1 LELPSGLRTLA
12 SLATIESARSS
23 TQGVRRLNLLEAR
36 VNRDESADLPRRNA
50 VAWDRTAS
58 KYAAEVDTDVALL
71 RAGGTSLLPPELRV
85 LAPLLRKG
93 GRAVHLQCSHGLD
106 TLSLWRLG
114 ASSVVGLDFSERM
127 LAIAEQKA
135 ALLGAPATWVHA
147 DVLSPPTELT
157 GTADVVYT
165 GKGALPWI
173 LDLERWAAVI
183 ARLLMPGGRFFLF
196 EGHPLNW
203 VWDTEAGH
211 VHLRDDASY
220 FATSPRAN
228 TDFPGRYL
236 RRLSSD
242 ADQQPVEAFEWQWTL
257 GDVLSTL
264 IASGLVLEEVR
275 EHAEH
280 FWPQFDAVP
289 SKELARLPHTFSVL
303 MRRPA
308 T

>member
-1 LELPSGLRTLA
+1 MS
-12 SLATIESARSS
+12 
-23 TQGVRRLNLLEAR
+23 EAR
-36 VNRDESADLPRRNA
+36 GNPDESADLARRNA
-50 VAWDRTAS
+50 VAWDRTAT
-58 KYAAEVDTDVALL
+58 KYADDIDADVALL

-85 LAPLLRKG
+85 LVPLLRHG

-114 ASSVVGLDFSERM
+114 ASSVVGVDFSERM

-135 ALLGAPATWVHA
+135 ARLGAPATWVHA
-147 DVLSPPTELT
+147 DVLSTPADLT
-157 GTADVVYT
+157 GTADIVYT

-173 LDLERWAAVI
+173 RDLEQWAAVVT
-183 ARLLMPGGRFFLF
+183 RLLVPGGRFFLF

-203 VWDTEAGH
+203 VWDTGASH
-211 VHLRDDASY
+211 VGLREDASY

-236 RRLSSD
+236 RRLA
-242 ADQQPVEAFEWQWTL
+242 ADGGQPPADAFEWQWTL
-257 GDVLSTL
+257 GDVLSAL
-264 IASGLVLEEVR
+264 VARGLALDEVR

-289 SKELARLPHTFSVL
+289 SDELARLPHTFSVL

-308 T
+308 SGSAA

>member
-1 LELPSGLRTLA
+1 MNP
-12 SLATIESARSS
+12 
-23 TQGVRRLNLLEAR
+23 
-36 VNRDESADLPRRNA
+36 DESADLARRNA
-50 VAWDRTAS
+50 GAWDRTAT
-58 KYAAEVDTDVALL
+58 KYAAEIDADVALL
-71 RAGGTSLLPPELRV
+71 RAGGTNLLPPELRV
-85 LAPLLRKG
+85 LAPLLRQG
-93 GRAVHLQCSHGLD
+93 GCAVHLQCSHGLD

-114 ASSVVGLDFSERM
+114 AAAVVGLDVSERM
-127 LAIAEQKA
+127 LAIAAQKA
-135 ALLGAPATWVHA
+135 ARLRAPATWVHA
-147 DVLSPPTELT
+147 DVLSPPADLT

-173 LDLERWAAVI
+173 RDLERWAAVVT
-183 ARLLMPGGRFFLF
+183 RLLVPGGRFFLF

-203 VWDTEAGH
+203 VWDTDARH
-211 VHLRDDASY
+211 VRLREDASY

-236 RRLSSD
+236 RRLSPD
-242 ADQQPVEAFEWQWTL
+242 AGQQPAEAFEWQWTL

-264 IASGLVLEEVR
+264 VASGLVLEEVR

-289 SKELARLPHTFSVL
+289 RHELARLPHTFSVL

-308 T
+308 A

>member
-1 LELPSGLRTLA
+1 MA
-12 SLATIESARSS
+12 
-23 TQGVRRLNLLEAR
+23 EAR
-36 VNRDESADLPRRNA
+36 VNPDESADLARRNA
-50 VAWDRTAS
+50 VAWDRTAT
-58 KYAAEVDTDVALL
+58 KYAAEIDADVALL
-71 RAGGTSLLPPELRV
+71 RAGGTNLLPPELRV
-85 LAPLLRKG
+85 LVPLLRQG
-93 GRAVHLQCSHGLD
+93 GRAVHLQCSHGRD

-135 ALLGAPATWVHA
+135 ARLRAPATWVHA
-147 DVLSPPTELT
+147 DVLSPPADLT
-157 GTADVVYT
+157 GTADIVYT

-173 LDLERWAAVI
+173 RDLERWAAVI
-183 ARLLMPGGRFFLF
+183 TRLLVPGGRFFLF

-203 VWDTEAGH
+203 VWDADASQ
-211 VHLRDDASY
+211 VRLRDDASY
-220 FATSPRAN
+220 FARSPRAN

-242 ADQQPVEAFEWQWTL
+242 AGQQPAEAFEWQWTL

-264 IASGLVLEEVR
+264 VASGLVLEEVR

-289 SKELARLPHTFSVL
+289 RDELARLPHTFSVL
-303 MRRPA
+303 MRRSGA
-308 T
+308 

>member
-1 LELPSGLRTLA
+1 M
-12 SLATIESARSS
+12 
-23 TQGVRRLNLLEAR
+23 
-36 VNRDESADLPRRNA
+36 NRDESADLSRRNA
-50 VAWDRTAS
+50 VAWDRTAA
-58 KYAAEVDTDVALL
+58 KYADDVDTDVALL

-85 LAPLLRKG
+85 LGPLLRQG
-93 GRAVHLQCSHGLD
+93 GRVVHLQCSHGLD

-135 ALLGAPATWVHA
+135 ALLRAPATWVHA
-147 DVLSPPTELT
+147 DVLSPPADLT

-173 LDLERWAAVI
+173 RDLARWAAVI
-183 ARLLMPGGRFFLF
+183 TRLLTPGGRLFVF

-203 VWDTEAGH
+203 VWDTEATQ
-211 VHLRDDASY
+211 VRLREDATY

-236 RRLSSD
+236 QRHSP
-242 ADQQPVEAFEWQWTL
+242 AAGEQPVDAFEWQWTL

-264 IASGLVLEEVR
+264 VASGLVLEEVR

-289 SKELARLPHTFSVL
+289 HNELARLPHTFSVL

-308 T
+308 